1 MPLLRLTIFIVISFF
16 VHSCATQN
24 QNIVVEAIPIPMM
37 SHNEV
42 MTQDF
47 PTKKTVFVRFGTPTS
62 KETFENIE
70 NWYFK
75 ISEVTNSTSK
85 GLSFGNGLISQN
97 QMDPYGIPYQMN
109 PFVSPTL
116 TIQRYKV
123 TSNTENSHV
132 RTNSTTI
139 ETYVKFWFINDSV
152 AKWESLGVDY
162 SRPKIISPVFE
173 QLKYT
178 SEYIFY
184 DSTEN
189 INIFSH
195 NSILRKV
202 NSGLNG
208 PMTIYEVNNWL
219 DNHPDFKMTFL
230 PSLADLIK
238 IYHTDSKLSNLI
250 KKQGL
255 IVWSESKGVDG
266 LMKCLDFGTGQTIE
280 KEPQSLNYFVPLVGV
295 PRK

>member
-1 MPLLRLTIFIVISFF
+1 MDLKFVILFMPILRLTVFIVISFF

-24 QNIVVEAIPIPMM
+24 QNIVPEAIPIPMM

-42 MTQDF
+42 MTKDF

-75 ISEVTNSTSK
+75 ISEITNSTSK

-97 QMDPYGIPYQMN
+97 QMNPY
-109 PFVSPTL
+109 VL
-116 TIQRYKV
+116 TIQRSIE
-123 TSNTENSHV
+123 TSNTVMSNV
-132 RTNSTTI
+132 RTNTTTI

-152 AKWESLGVDY
+152 VKWETLGVDY

-208 PMTIYEVNNWL
+208 PMTIYEVNNWI
-219 DNHPDFKMTFL
+219 DNHPDFKLTFL
-230 PSLADLIK
+230 PSLADLLK
-238 IYHTDSKLSNLI
+238 IYQSDTKLSNLI
-250 KKQGL
+250 KNQGL
-255 IVWSESKGVDG
+255 TVWSENKGVNG
-266 LMKCLDFGTGQTIE
+266 LIKCLDFGTGQAIE

>member
-1 MPLLRLTIFIVISFF
+1 
-16 VHSCATQN
+16 
-24 QNIVVEAIPIPMM
+24 M

-75 ISEVTNSTSK
+75 ISEITNSTSK
-85 GLSFGNGLISQN
+85 GLSFGNGMISQN
-97 QMDPYGIPYQMN
+97 QMNPYVLP
-109 PFVSPTL
+109 
-116 TIQRYKV
+116 IQRSIE
-123 TSNTENSHV
+123 TSNTVMSHV
-132 RTNSTTI
+132 RTNTTTI

-152 AKWESLGVDY
+152 VKWETLGVDY

-208 PMTIYEVNNWL
+208 PMTIYEVNNWI
-219 DNHPDFKMTFL
+219 DNHPDFKLTFL
-230 PSLADLIK
+230 PSLADLLK
-238 IYHTDSKLSNLI
+238 IYQSDTKLSNLI
-250 KKQGL
+250 KNQGL
-255 IVWSESKGVDG
+255 TVWSENKGVNG
-266 LMKCLDFGTGQTIE
+266 LIKCLDFGTGQTIE
-280 KEPQSLNYFVPLVGV
+280 KEPESLNYLVPLVGV

>member
-1 MPLLRLTIFIVISFF
+1 MPFLRLTIFIVISFLIY
-16 VHSCATQN
+16 SCATQN
-24 QNIVVEAIPIPMM
+24 QNIVVEPTPIPMM

-62 KETFENIE
+62 KETFDNIE

-75 ISEVTNSTSK
+75 ISEITNSTSK

-97 QMDPYGIPYQMN
+97 QMNPYVLP
-109 PFVSPTL
+109 
-116 TIQRYKV
+116 IQRSIE
-123 TSNTENSHV
+123 TSNTVMSNV
-132 RTNSTTI
+132 RTNTTTI

-152 AKWESLGVDY
+152 VKWETLGVDY

-208 PMTIYEVNNWL
+208 PMTIYEVNNWI
-219 DNHPDFKMTFL
+219 DNHPDFKLTFL
-230 PSLADLIK
+230 PSLADLLK
-238 IYHTDSKLSNLI
+238 IYQSDSKLSNLI
-250 KKQGL
+250 KNQGL
-255 IVWSESKGVDG
+255 TVWSENKGVHG
-266 LMKCLDFGTGQTIE
+266 MVKCLDFGSGQTIE
-280 KEPQSLNYFVPLVGV
+280 KEPQSMNYFVPLVGV

>member
-1 MPLLRLTIFIVISFF
+1 MPFLRLTIFIVISFLIY
-16 VHSCATQN
+16 SCATQN
-24 QNIVVEAIPIPMM
+24 QNIVVEPTPIPMM

-47 PTKKTVFVRFGTPTS
+47 PTKKTVFVRFGTPTR

-75 ISEVTNSTSK
+75 ISEITNSTSK
-85 GLSFGNGLISQN
+85 GLSFGNGMISQN
-97 QMDPYGIPYQMN
+97 QMNPYVLP
-109 PFVSPTL
+109 
-116 TIQRYKV
+116 IQRSIE
-123 TSNTENSHV
+123 TSNTVMSNV
-132 RTNSTTI
+132 RTNTTTI

-152 AKWESLGVDY
+152 VKWETLGVDY
-162 SRPKIISPVFE
+162 SRPKISSPVFE

-208 PMTIYEVNNWL
+208 PMTIYEVNNWI
-219 DNHPDFKMTFL
+219 DNHPDFKLTFL
-230 PSLADLIK
+230 PSLADLLK
-238 IYHTDSKLSNLI
+238 IYQSDSKLSNLI
-250 KKQGL
+250 KNQGL
-255 IVWSESKGVDG
+255 TVWSENKGVNG
-266 LMKCLDFGTGQTIE
+266 MVKCLDFGSGQTIE
-280 KEPQSLNYFVPLVGV
+280 KEPQTMNYFVPLVGV